1 MVSKSSEMLS
11 GFMETPEELNTD
23 FLLKFFYYSFSFFV
37 LFFLLWVGGG
47 GWFLFVWRSWFFVL
61 FLGGAFLMWGCFFD

>member
-37 LFFLLWVGGG
+37 LFFLLWVWGGG
-47 GWFLFVWRSWFFVL
+47 MVFVCLAVMVFCFV
-61 FLGGAFLMWGCFFD
+61 FGRGFFDVGVFF